1 MNWENFLTLLIFGAI
16 IAAIFL
22 TAALG
27 ANLWRRILRFCGG
40 RKAIAI
46 GLVIFLV
53 AVVVPAAWFA
63 ANDRV
68 KSSAGLI
75 HRNHS
80 GGGSNW
86 EQIATIGPGEVWE
99 VAAVDGKPA
108 KILVRYHGGEKV
120 ILTSALCSSY
130 DGGGRSL
137 SVKSG
142 TSRDFVVRKR

>member
-40 RKAIAI
+40 RRSLAI
-46 GLVIFLV
+46 GLVVFLV
-53 AVVVPAAWFA
+53 AVVIPASWLA
-63 ANDRV
+63 AKDR
-68 KSSAGLI
+68 I
-75 HRNHS
+75 RTS
-80 GGGSNW
+80 GILTPNTGRSEW
-86 EQIATIGPGEVWE
+86 EQIATINPGEVWE